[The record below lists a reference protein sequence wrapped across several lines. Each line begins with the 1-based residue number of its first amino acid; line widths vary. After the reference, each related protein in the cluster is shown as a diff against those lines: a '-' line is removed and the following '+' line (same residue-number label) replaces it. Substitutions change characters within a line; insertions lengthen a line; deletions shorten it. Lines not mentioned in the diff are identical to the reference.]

1 FPGFLKTYDI
11 TQQQIEREISKR
23 NLNVVTISFNG
34 PAHDPA
40 QQPKVIDDAR
50 TAMKFLSTFGAKHLV
65 VFSPG
70 RPKVT
75 GEAWDRAFA
84 TMCQTF
90 NRIGEAAGEMGFRA
104 GLHNHLNQIAESPA
118 EIHKTMARTDSK
130 LFWFSPDTA
139 HLLLGGSNVVEMFQ
153 RYKNRLMCMDYKDAR
168 WTTPTDDVHLDNG
181 RVLAKGSNEAKF
193 MDSIYDLGDGEVDF
207 PGCHLM

>member
-1 FPGFLKTYDI
+1 MHRRAFLASLAASMASAASGLPANRNVKWAVSLALWGHFKRTPFTDVLDVMKDTGFIGIRLTGFPGFLKTYDI
-11 TQQQIEREISKR
+11 TQQQIDREISKR

-90 NRIGEAAGEMGFRA
+90 NR
-104 GLHNHLNQIAESPA
+104 
-118 EIHKTMARTDSK
+118 
-130 LFWFSPDTA
+130 
-139 HLLLGGSNVVEMFQ
+139 
-153 RYKNRLMCMDYKDAR
+153 
-168 WTTPTDDVHLDNG
+168 
-181 RVLAKGSNEAKF
+181 
-193 MDSIYDLGDGEVDF
+193 
-207 PGCHLM
+207 